1 MKRLQKFMIAS
12 GLLFLVLLNSS
23 CISIIEKYIF
33 NRNGGGEYIF
43 TVNLKEMTSMMEA
56 MGSAE
61 DDTTITS
68 MMSEMEKKSLEFEKI
83 KGVSNA
89 KVNYNK
95 ETSEIEMSFSF
106 SNIDA
111 LNQALSEN
119 YKEEGQERAKQ
130 LIFITQDKNKISRTS
145 LSKAEEAISG
155 NGEMDEDSMDM
166 MKMMMGEAFIKT
178 IMEFDSDIKS
188 ISNKDYE
195 LSSNKRSIEFIKYLF
210 KDEDEDKQVATT
222 VTLKK

>member
-1 MKRLQKFMIAS
+1 MKRLQKIMIAS

-23 CISIIEKYIF
+23 CIGIIEKYIF
-33 NRNGGGEYIF
+33 NKNGGGEYIF
-43 TVNLKEMTSMMEA
+43 TVNLKEMTNMMEA

-68 MMSEMEKKSLEFEKI
+68 MISDLEKKSLELEEI
-83 KGVSNA
+83 QGVSNA
-89 KVNYNK
+89 KVNFNE
-95 ETSEIEMSFSF
+95 ETSEVKMSFSF
-106 SNIDA
+106 SSIDA

-145 LSKAEEAISG
+145 ISKLEEALMG
-155 NGEMDEDSMDM
+155 NGETDDESLDM
-166 MKMMMGEAFIKT
+166 MKMMMSEAFIKT
-178 IMEFDSDIKS
+178 IMEFEANIKS
-188 ISNKDYE
+188 VSNKDYE
-195 LSSNKRSIEFIKYLF
+195 LSSNNKSIEFIKYLF
-210 KDEDEDKQVATT
+210 KDADNDKQVATT

>member
-1 MKRLQKFMIAS
+1 MIAS

-23 CISIIEKYIF
+23 CIGIIEKYIF
-33 NRNGGGEYIF
+33 NKNGGGEYIF
-43 TVNLKEMTSMMEA
+43 TVNLKEMTNMMEA

-68 MMSEMEKKSLEFEKI
+68 MISDLEKKSLELEEI
-83 KGVSNA
+83 QGVSNA
-89 KVNYNK
+89 KVNFNE
-95 ETSEIEMSFSF
+95 ETSEVKMSFSF
-106 SNIDA
+106 SSIDA

-145 LSKAEEAISG
+145 ISKLEEALMG
-155 NGEMDEDSMDM
+155 NGETDDESLDM
-166 MKMMMGEAFIKT
+166 MKMMMSEAFIKT
-178 IMEFDSDIKS
+178 IMEFEANIKS
-188 ISNKDYE
+188 VSNKDYE
-195 LSSNKRSIEFIKYLF
+195 LSSNNKSIEFIKYLF
-210 KDEDEDKQVATT
+210 KDADNDKQVATT

>member
-1 MKRLQKFMIAS
+1 MIAT

-68 MMSEMEKKSLEFEKI
+68 MISEMEKKSLEFEKI

-89 KVNYNK
+89 KVNYNE

-166 MKMMMGEAFIKT
+166 MKMMMSEAFIKT
-178 IMEFDSDIKS
+178 IMEFDTEIKS

-195 LSSNKRSIEFIKYLF
+195 LSSNKKSIEFIKYLF

>member
-1 MKRLQKFMIAS
+1 MIAT

-43 TVNLKEMTSMMEA
+43 TVDLKEMTSMMEA
-56 MGSAE
+56 MGSME
-61 DDTTITS
+61 DDTTIAT
-68 MMSEMEKKSLEFEKI
+68 MMTDLEKKSVELEKI
-83 KGVSNA
+83 KGILNA

-95 ETSEIEMSFSF
+95 ETSEIEMSFLF

-119 YKEEGQERAKQ
+119 YKEEGELSAKQ
-130 LIFITQDKNKISRTS
+130 LIFITQDKNKFERTS
-145 LSKAEEAISG
+145 ISKAEEAFGG
-155 NGEMDEDSMDM
+155 NQEMDEESLGM
-166 MKMMMGEAFIKT
+166 MKMMMSEAFIKT
-178 IMEFDSDIKS
+178 IMEFDTDIKS

-195 LSSNKRSIEFIKYLF
+195 LSSNKKSIEFIKYLF
-210 KDEDEDKQVATT
+210 KDEDQKKKVETT